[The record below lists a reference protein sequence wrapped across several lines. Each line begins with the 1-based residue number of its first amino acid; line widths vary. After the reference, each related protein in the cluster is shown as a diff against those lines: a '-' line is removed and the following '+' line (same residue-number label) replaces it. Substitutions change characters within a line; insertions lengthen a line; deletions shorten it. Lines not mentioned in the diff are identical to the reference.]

1 MESADVSKDKNG
13 NETDVQLG
21 QGVFGQCLKKYY
33 KGIPVAVKFFNH
45 LSSSQD
51 VKQEA
56 NSMALCYHASIPHIF
71 GVNVTRKPYFLISYF
86 YALGKS
92 SCTLFRALHSKSM
105 NLSASTYG
113 KIMLQLCE
121 AMEHMHSKL
130 LHRDI
135 KSDNIL
141 LTEVNHKY
149 HPMLI
154 DSGKAIPLS
163 DAPSKQKCLSA
174 TEQEEY
180 RKKHRH
186 IAPELVLGKPPSF
199 ASDIFSFGVVMA
211 DVSSKIKM
219 ETHYLEGQKQC
230 LEQDSKLR
238 CTVSYLLSQLKKNRG
253 TPSKVTLTCN
263 PSDQRKTMQ

>member
-1 MESADVSKDKNG
+1 MFSLHGSRVHCKVSDITWNQLMFPKDKDRT
-13 NETDVQLG
+13 ETDVQLG

-56 NSMALCYHASIPHIF
+56 NSMALGYYSSIPHIF
-71 GVNVTRKPYFLISYF
+71 GVNVTRKPYFLVSYF

-92 SCTLFRALHSKSM
+92 SCTLFHALHSKSM
-105 NLSASTYG
+105 NLSTSTYG

-121 AMEHMHSKL
+121 AMEHMHSKHL
-130 LHRDI
+130 LHRAI

-154 DSGKAIPLS
+154 HFGRAIPLS
-163 DAPSKQKCLSA
+163 DAPSKEKCLSA
-174 TEQEEY
+174 VEGSSCREAEESTTDPLQDFLFRLEDNPNSNCSGY
-180 RKKHRH
+180 
-186 IAPELVLGKPPSF
+186 AEVT
-199 ASDIFSFGVVMA
+199 AS
-211 DVSSKIKM
+211 
-219 ETHYLEGQKQC
+219 
-230 LEQDSKLR
+230 
-238 CTVSYLLSQLKKNRG
+238 
-253 TPSKVTLTCN
+253 
-263 PSDQRKTMQ
+263 

>member
-1 MESADVSKDKNG
+1 MESANVSKDRDG
-13 NETDVQLG
+13 NETDVQPG

-56 NSMALCYHASIPHIF
+56 NSMALCYHALIPHIF
-71 GVNVTRKPYFLISYF
+71 GVNVTRKPYFLVSYF

-105 NLSASTYG
+105 NLSTSTYG

-121 AMEHMHSKL
+121 AMEHIHSKL

-154 DSGKAIPLS
+154 DFGKAIPLS

-199 ASDIFSFGVVMA
+199 ASHIFSFGVVMA
-211 DVSSKIKM
+211 DVSSRIKM

-238 CTVSYLLSQLKKNRG
+238 CTVSYLLSQLKKN
-253 TPSKVTLTCN
+253 
-263 PSDQRKTMQ
+263 